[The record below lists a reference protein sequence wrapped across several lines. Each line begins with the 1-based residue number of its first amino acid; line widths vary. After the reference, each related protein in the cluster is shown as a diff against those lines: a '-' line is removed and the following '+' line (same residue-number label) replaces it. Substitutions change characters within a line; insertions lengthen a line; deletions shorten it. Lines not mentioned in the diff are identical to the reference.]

1 MLQVTMRKRQG
12 IISYTR
18 DHFHYIITSKAIND
32 GDVLSDLRKEQL
44 SDWFANQQGLSHVE
58 LDVISADASFRR
70 YFRYAGAGAC
80 VVLVDAPP
88 TSEKNRE
95 FVAFAIAYAQAGI
108 DVPQVLASDFEQG
121 FLLLSDLGDQ
131 TLLPLL
137 NANDLSWYPLAV
149 QQLGLVA
156 AVKRPVQHQ
165 HDYNADFFRLE
176 LSLFSDWFVT
186 QYLDITLT
194 LSEQQSINDCFALL
208 IEQAI
213 SQPQV
218 TVHRDFH
225 SRNLMVINQQ
235 SLAIID
241 FQDTVSG
248 PLTYDVA
255 SLLKDCYFKLS
266 ADLRQQLLVQSHQMF
281 VQLGYCDDD
290 FLQYQ
295 QWFDFMGLQ
304 RHLKVCGIFSRL
316 YLRDGK
322 AAYLNDLPLVIDYI
336 IEVCKDYQQLAP
348 LAQLFER
355 HIIPKLK
362 SKERQCAL

>member
-1 MLQVTMRKRQG
+1 MYQVTMRKRQS

-18 DHFHYIITSKAIND
+18 DLFHYIIISRTIND
-32 GDVLSDLRKEQL
+32 GDILSDLRKEQL
-44 SDWFANQQGLSHVE
+44 SDWFANQQGLSHVD

-70 YFRYAGAGAC
+70 YFRYDGAGAS

-108 DVPQVLASDFEQG
+108 HVPEVLASDFERG
-121 FLLLSDLGDQ
+121 FFLLSDLGDQ

-156 AVKRPVQHQ
+156 AVKIPVRHQ

-186 QYLDITLT
+186 QYLDIALT
-194 LSEQQSINDCFALL
+194 LSEQQSVNDCFTLL
-208 IEQAI
+208 VDQAI
-213 SQPQV
+213 LQPQV

-241 FQDTVSG
+241 FQDTVRG
-248 PLTYDVA
+248 PLTYDIA

-266 ADLRQQLLVQSHQMF
+266 AGLRQQLLAQSHQMF
-281 VQLGYCDDD
+281 VKLGYCDDD

-295 QWFDFMGLQ
+295 QWFDLMGLQ

-336 IEVCKDYQQLAP
+336 VEVCQNYPQLEP

-362 SKERQCAL
+362 LKERQCAL